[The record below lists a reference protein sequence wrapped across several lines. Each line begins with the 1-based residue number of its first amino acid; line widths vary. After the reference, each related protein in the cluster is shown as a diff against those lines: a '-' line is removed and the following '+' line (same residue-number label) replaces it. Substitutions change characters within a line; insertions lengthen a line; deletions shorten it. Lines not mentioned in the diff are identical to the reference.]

1 MIQHKMKC
9 NNSIC
14 KCLTINLYPKV
25 SNLQSED
32 TPRSIW
38 SKSSWIEMYDSE
50 TYVLKNAEE
59 KEENTKDD
67 DLLIY
72 RLIKDIMMEQL
83 LNESSCY
90 FIIPILKNTAYLK

>member
-1 MIQHKMKC
+1 
-9 NNSIC
+9 
-14 KCLTINLYPKV
+14 
-25 SNLQSED
+25 
-32 TPRSIW
+32 
-38 SKSSWIEMYDSE
+38 MYDSE

-59 KEENTKDD
+59 KEENTEDD

-90 FIIPILKNTAYLK
+90 IYIYNSYIEKYCLSEIVQDLNLDFLCQ